1 MTLCSRLRDYC
12 FHCAPCRP
20 VSATPDKISGMTP
33 EPVPLNLQRLRR
45 ALMPPAGRYGRVDLS
60 ASTGSTNAD
69 LLAAA
74 AVQSGSAEGTR
85 WPDLTALTA
94 EEQLAGRGR
103 LDRTWVSPAGRSM
116 IVSVLLRPENA
127 GKPLPMTAYS
137 WLSLL
142 AAIALIEAV
151 GDEAGVKA
159 ELKWPNDV
167 LINGHKVA
175 GILAQLAPPPISATQ
190 APVSSSAGSP
200 AVTADPVVPAGPVV
214 IVGTGVNVS
223 QSPDELPVETATSL
237 AIEGSRTLD
246 RNVLLPAYLARFAA
260 LYLAF
265 CAVDGDA
272 SRPLA
277 GGDSLLKRATAEM
290 VTLGT
295 QVRADLPGN
304 KSIFGL
310 AAGLD
315 ATGSLLL
322 TDALGTTHTVSAGD
336 VVHLRRL
343 DAGSTR
349 DVGGPG
355 DAVGTGNSATL
366 PGSGGSSRY
375 A

>member
-1 MTLCSRLRDYC
+1 
-12 FHCAPCRP
+12 
-20 VSATPDKISGMTP
+20 MTP

-74 AVQSGSAEGTR
+74 GVGSGFLEATQ
-85 WPDLTALTA
+85 WPDLSALTA
-94 EEQLAGRGR
+94 EEQCAGRGR
-103 LDRTWVSPAGRSM
+103 LDRTWVSQAGRSM

-151 GDEAGVKA
+151 ADEAGVRA

-167 LINGHKVA
+167 LVNGRKLA
-175 GILAQLAPPPISATQ
+175 GILAQLAPLPSMTAASAS
-190 APVSSSAGSP
+190 VSSTAG
-200 AVTADPVVPAGPVV
+200 PVVAAGPVV

-223 QSPDELPVETATSL
+223 QTPAELPVTTATSL
-237 AIEGSRTLD
+237 AMEGSRTLD
-246 RNVLLPAYLARFAA
+246 RNVLLPAYLSRFAA
-260 LYLAF
+260 LYRAF

-272 SRPLA
+272 RRPLD
-277 GGDSLLKRATAEM
+277 GGDSLIERATAQM

-304 KSIFGL
+304 RSIFGL

-336 VVHLRRL
+336 VVHLRRH
-343 DAGSTR
+343 DADGAR
-349 DVGGPG
+349 DASGAG
-355 DAVGTGNSATL
+355 DADGARDASGPGNSAKL
-366 PGSGGSSRY
+366 HCSGISSRY